1 MVVLSTAA
9 TPPRAALV
17 RSRTPQMG
25 IFDRPTTGPALSSNF
40 AGTIAGAAL
49 AVLVSLPSPFAVPA
63 LQPLPAYAAAKPAV
77 AASPTTSASDRSYIN
92 FAGFPFPLGPF
103 TSRATVQTELV
114 PNRVYSFEQTL
125 DLAGITANQ
134 RSVVFRMRDNH
145 LLVYNPVAP
154 TKEFLAQ
161 LDGLQSKGVA
171 HILLGATQYEHKV
184 FVAPFARRFPEAKVW
199 AVPDQWSFPLD
210 LPSPLLG
217 IDEKGS
223 GGGELTDTLP
233 ATSSLCT
240 TYSGLCNA
248 AYARAPD
255 LTAEFEVKLLRPKE
269 RLGFGYAANE
279 AALYH
284 KDTKVLALTDA
295 LVNVPSAPP
304 PVFVTDG
311 GDNLR
316 GIGDDARR
324 SSSLG
329 HLILQG
335 ASAVN
340 WRGSAAEAVEELW
353 SATDAAGGAK
363 GGAAAQL
370 QRGWER
376 DALLSLFFG
385 PSPAS
390 IVDPAPSFALLADK
404 WRVAPVTDTLI
415 YRSERVRP
423 ELRRWVDDVARWDFT
438 TIAPS
443 HFAVRPGT
451 PADLKTAFAPTL
463 ASCEDG
469 APEADRPFDA
479 ADAQLLDD
487 IAGPLRALKII

>member
-1 MVVLSTAA
+1 MAA
-9 TPPRAALV
+9 DPPA
-17 RSRTPQMG
+17 
-25 IFDRPTTGPALSSNF
+25 
-40 AGTIAGAAL
+40 IA
-49 AVLVSLPSPFAVPA
+49 
-63 LQPLPAYAAAKPAV
+63 KE
-77 AASPTTSASDRSYIN
+77 AASKTPSRRYIN
-92 FAGFPFPLGPF
+92 LTGFPFPLGPF
-103 TSRATVQTELV
+103 TERQTVQTEIV
-114 PNRVYSFEQTL
+114 PGKVYSFEQEQKL
-125 DLAGITANQ
+125 SGITANV

-154 TKEFLAQ
+154 TDEFLRQ
-161 LDGLQSKGVA
+161 LDSLGHDGVS
-171 HILLGATQYEHKV
+171 HILLGATTYEHKI
-184 FVAPFARRFPEAKVW
+184 FVGPFARQFPNAKVW
-199 AVPDQWSFPLD
+199 YTPDQWSFPID
-210 LPSPLLG
+210 LPAVALG
-217 IDEKGS
+217 ISPGGGKPFVPS
-223 GGGELTDTLP
+223 AGGGELLSTASVADGHYP
-233 ATSSLCT
+233 ADFGS
-240 TYSGLCNA
+240 
-248 AYARAPD
+248 
-255 LTAEFEVKLLRPKE
+255 EFEVKLLRPKE

-415 YRSERVRP
+415 YRSERVKP

-451 PADLKTAFAPTL
+451 PADLKAAFAPTL

>member
-1 MVVLSTAA
+1 M
-9 TPPRAALV
+9 
-17 RSRTPQMG
+17 QQ
-25 IFDRPTTGPALSSNF
+25 
-40 AGTIAGAAL
+40 L
-49 AVLVSLPSPFAVPA
+49 ASLNHDGVS
-63 LQPLPAYAAAKPAV
+63 
-77 AASPTTSASDRSYIN
+77 
-92 FAGFPFPLGPF
+92 
-103 TSRATVQTELV
+103 
-114 PNRVYSFEQTL
+114 
-125 DLAGITANQ
+125 
-134 RSVVFRMRDNH
+134 
-145 LLVYNPVAP
+145 
-154 TKEFLAQ
+154 
-161 LDGLQSKGVA
+161 
-171 HILLGATQYEHKV
+171 HIILGATAYEHKICV
-184 FVAPFARRFPEAKVW
+184 GPFARKFPEAKVW

-295 LVNVPSAPP
+295 LVNLPSAPP

>member
-1 MVVLSTAA
+1 M
-9 TPPRAALV
+9 
-17 RSRTPQMG
+17 
-25 IFDRPTTGPALSSNF
+25 
-40 AGTIAGAAL
+40 
-49 AVLVSLPSPFAVPA
+49 
-63 LQPLPAYAAAKPAV
+63 
-77 AASPTTSASDRSYIN
+77 
-92 FAGFPFPLGPF
+92 
-103 TSRATVQTELV
+103 QTELV

-161 LDGLQSKGVA
+161 LDGLKSKGVA

-217 IDEKGS
+217 IDEAKS
-223 GGGELTDTLP
+223 GGGELTDTRP
-233 ATSSLCT
+233 ATSTLCA

-284 KDTKVLALTDA
+284 KDTKTLALTDA

-329 HLILQG
+329 HLILQD
-335 ASAVN
+335 
-340 WRGSAAEAVEELW
+340 L
-353 SATDAAGGAK
+353 
-363 GGAAAQL
+363 
-370 QRGWER
+370 ER
-376 DALLSLFFG
+376 L
-385 PSPAS
+385 
-390 IVDPAPSFALLADK
+390 
-404 WRVAPVTDTLI
+404 
-415 YRSERVRP
+415 VRP
-423 ELRRWVDDVARWDFT
+423 RR
-438 TIAPS
+438 
-443 HFAVRPGT
+443 
-451 PADLKTAFAPTL
+451 
-463 ASCEDG
+463 
-469 APEADRPFDA
+469 
-479 ADAQLLDD
+479 
-487 IAGPLRALKII
+487 